1 LLEGGREARAQSK
14 ARRAEGNTRF
24 AAAATL
30 QGNGIDEVGWAVRLV
45 GLSVMW
51 VQKVGFVD
59 DEGL

>member
-1 LLEGGREARAQSK
+1 MLEGGREARAQSK

-30 QGNGIDEVGWAVRLV
+30 QGNGIGEVGWSD
-45 GLSVMW
+45 LSVMW

>member
-45 GLSVMW
+45 GLSVMR